1 MRHSSELD
9 ILCKS
14 HFSIL
19 CVTLN
24 TYLCR
29 EQREDTSPTLCGIR
43 MLDRGAG
50 AGPGQTLTAK
60 VIINQPPTPSLL
72 NGLLRFSASAFSLR
86 ADTHNRQ
93 MGPLSFSFFFFLKS
107 LSGVHCVPLSVCLS
121 SVLSLSHSLLY
132 LIQQC
137 PGPAAC
143 VTTTSR
149 SSNLWPRPNEKEQ
162 VMHLKVSPVQTESVK
177 CSALQ

>member
-121 SVLSLSHSLLY
+121 VFCLVSVAFSVVSHPTMPRPGRLCHNNQSLLKP
-132 LIQQC
+132 L
-137 PGPAAC
+137 A
-143 VTTTSR
+143 
-149 SSNLWPRPNEKEQ
+149 SSK
-162 VMHLKVSPVQTESVK
+162 
-177 CSALQ
+177 